1 MRTAIRSSPS
11 LPSERR
17 RHILAWVQRHGAANV
32 AQLAA
37 SLEVGA
43 NTIRRDLDQLAADG
57 RLIRSHG
64 GALAN
69 EPSPIRLPYAEVRHA
84 NSERKEA
91 IARHALAL
99 LPETGSVF
107 LADGTTVFA
116 LACGIP
122 AESRFHVV
130 TNSVQAT
137 LHLATQTRVSVEI
150 LGGRVR
156 PELLA
161 TDCSLAS
168 DALDMLYWDIAFVGA
183 AALDPRH
190 GVTERD
196 APEAARQRRILDHA
210 SRVVALCD
218 SSKLGRCSYA
228 RVGPISLVDTI
239 VTDTDADPEVV
250 DALRATGVDV
260 LLAGDPTF
268 RPDGDPHRSVSLPEE
283 SPLP

>member
-1 MRTAIRSSPS
+1 MRTVSRSATV

-17 RHILAWVQRHGAANV
+17 RRILAWVERHGAANV
-32 AQLAA
+32 AQLAG
-37 SLEVGA
+37 SLGVGA

-64 GALAN
+64 GAVAN
-69 EPSPIRLPYAEVRHA
+69 EPSPIRLPYADVRHA
-84 NSERKEA
+84 NSERKAA
-91 IARHALAL
+91 IAETARAL
-99 LPETGSVF
+99 LPDTGSVF

-116 LACGIP
+116 LVSRIP
-122 AESRFHVV
+122 AEARFHVV

-150 LGGRVR
+150 LGGKVR

-168 DALDMLYWDIAFVGA
+168 EALDMLFWDIAFVGA
-183 AALDPRH
+183 AALDPGH
-190 GVTERD
+190 GITERD
-196 APEAARQRRILDHA
+196 APEATRQRRILDHA

-228 RVGPISLVDTI
+228 KVGPISLIDTI
-239 VTDTDADPEVV
+239 VTDSDADPEVV
-250 DALRATGVDV
+250 EALRSTGVEV
-260 LLAGDPTF
+260 LLANVPESRDSASPDVNDPDSGNTN
-268 RPDGDPHRSVSLPEE
+268 P
-283 SPLP
+283 

>member
-1 MRTAIRSSPS
+1 MRESIRSPQS

-37 SLEVGA
+37 SLGVGA
-43 NTIRRDLDQLAADG
+43 NTIRRDLDQLAAEG

-69 EPSPIRLPYAEVRHA
+69 EPSPIRLPYADVRHA
-84 NSERKEA
+84 NADRKEA
-91 IARHALAL
+91 IARYALAL

-116 LACGIP
+116 LTSRIP

-137 LHLATQTRVSVEI
+137 LHLATHTQVSVEI

-156 PELLA
+156 SELLA
-161 TDCSLAS
+161 TDCSLA
-168 DALDMLYWDIAFVGA
+168 DEALDMLYWDIAFVGA

-228 RVGPISLVDTI
+228 RVGPISLIDTI
-239 VTDTDADPEVV
+239 VTDMDADPEIV

-260 LLAGDPTF
+260 LIAGDPASSPNGVAN
-268 RPDGDPHRSVSLPEE
+268 RPHSSPAE